1 MKAVVLAAGKGAHL
15 GELTK
20 DRPKPMIEVSGKP
33 ILEYVLQGLKSA
45 DIKEVI
51 IVIGYKGE
59 FIRKYLG
66 NETPYGLRLKYQC
79 QAVQDGTGSALNT
92 VRREIGKSPFML
104 VYGDIFTES
113 KNFVNIR
120 QAFDGYKAAGLI
132 GVTQLSDPAR
142 GAAVY
147 FDNSRQIY
155 KIVEKPSL
163 KTTRSRWT
171 FAGLGVLSPVVFE
184 YTERLV
190 PSARGEFDLTQA
202 FQLMIDAN
210 LRLQAYILEGVWID
224 FSTPAE
230 IQASATTISTLTAIY
245 S

>member
-20 DRPKPMIEVSGKP
+20 DRPKPMIEIGGKP

-45 DIKEVI
+45 GINEVI

-59 FIRKYLG
+59 LIKKYFG
-66 NETPYGLRLKYQC
+66 NETPYGLRLQYQY
-79 QAVQDGTGSALNT
+79 QAVQDGTGSALNSA
-92 VRREIGKSPFML
+92 RREIGKSPFL
-104 VYGDIFTES
+104 LAYGDIITEA
-113 KNFVNIR
+113 KNFIKLR
-120 QAFDGYKAAGLI
+120 QTFDGSKTAGLI
-132 GVTQLSDPAR
+132 GVTQLSDPTR

-147 FDNSRQIY
+147 FDNNRQIY

-163 KTTRSRWT
+163 KTTRSKWT
-171 FAGLGVLSPVVFE
+171 FAGLSVLTPVVFE

-202 FQLMIDAN
+202 FQLMIEAN
-210 LRLQAYILEGVWID
+210 LHLQAYILEGVWMD

-230 IQASATTISTLTAIY
+230 IQASATMISNLTAIH